1 MSQSNSIPIHLALI
15 LDGNGRWAK
24 KKGLIRSVGHKEG
37 AQRLIENIQYA
48 FSKGIQVVSIFAFS
62 TENWK
67 RPKDE
72 VDYLF
77 SLPKLFFDEHISYFI
92 ENKIKIVISGEYQ
105 KLPKDT
111 VLVLKDALEKTKNF
125 DKKIFNIALNYG
137 GKDEILMACQK
148 IAFDYKNHHLQ
159 LSEITKDRFEDYLYH
174 KLPPIDLLIR
184 TSNEQRL
191 SNFML
196 WQLAYAELVFVKTLW
211 PAFTSKKLEKAL
223 QIYAKRNRRFGGLNT

>member
-77 SLPKLFFDEHISYFI
+77 SYQNYFLM
-92 ENKIKIVISGEYQ
+92 N
-105 KLPKDT
+105 
-111 VLVLKDALEKTKNF
+111 
-125 DKKIFNIALNYG
+125 IFL
-137 GKDEILMACQK
+137 IL
-148 IAFDYKNHHLQ
+148 
-159 LSEITKDRFEDYLYH
+159 
-174 KLPPIDLLIR
+174 
-184 TSNEQRL
+184 
-191 SNFML
+191 
-196 WQLAYAELVFVKTLW
+196 
-211 PAFTSKKLEKAL
+211 
-223 QIYAKRNRRFGGLNT
+223 